1 MAWVAIPNNPDWEYD
16 NAATAADCI
25 AANGTTASGIRTF
38 TSASGGVHLM
48 YVKVRRV
55 GETGDT
61 SKGELSKSFWD
72 AKGDED
78 E

>member
-16 NAATAADCI
+16 NAATAADCP

-38 TSASGGVHLM
+38 TSASGGVQPT

-72 AKGDED
+72 AKG
-78 E
+78 